1 MAIPMTKAGYEN
13 IQHQVDELRAQIPAV
28 QKAISEAREK
38 GDLKENAE
46 YHAARESF
54 GMLEAKI
61 ANLESRLGQATIMK
75 ANPGDGTEILF
86 GATVKVKD
94 LTYDD
99 EESYKLVGEGE
110 ADPLQNRILT
120 TSPMGQAMLN
130 KKVGDVF
137 VVDAPAGEMKYEVL
151 DISFE
156 G

>member
-1 MAIPMTKAGYEN
+1 MTKAGYEN
-13 IQHQVDELRAQIPAV
+13 IQNQVDDLRAQIPGI

-75 ANPGDGTEILF
+75 SNPGDGSEILF
-86 GATVKVKD
+86 GAKVKVKD
-94 LTYDD
+94 ITYDD
-99 EESYKLVGEGE
+99 EEEYFLVGEGE
-110 ADPLQNRILT
+110 ADPMKNRILT

-130 KKVGDVF
+130 KKVNDKF
-137 VVDAPAGEMKYEVL
+137 IVDAPAGAMEYEVL
-151 DISFE
+151 EISYE
-156 G
+156 S